1 MKLFEHELA
10 DVWEYCRSCT
20 RIYATGISLCN
31 LKKVSDT
38 CSYA

>member
-1 MKLFEHELA
+1 MLFEHELA
-10 DVWEYCRSCT
+10 DLWEYCRTWTQS
-20 RIYATGISLCN
+20 YATGIPLHD